1 MIDGEATDAVPATV
15 PTTVDGAADSDT
27 ASEASE
33 ASTPAWRPWRVGVV
47 TWLIGAAWFFR
58 DPLTSGFDT
67 ITGDRGDARLVIF
80 LHEHWWRVWHG
91 DASWRSPDMFF
102 PAEGT
107 LGYSDTFVLNQI
119 VYAPLRFVGFDQF
132 VAFQLTLIALTA
144 VGFASLF
151 TLLHRYVGVALVPT
165 CLLSAVGVFA
175 NNVFVDTGHPQIYS
189 ISVMALIVLVFVASW
204 QSPSLRRRHLGAF
217 GGGVS
222 VGLLL
227 WTAYYFGWFLV
238 FFGGLTILLT
248 GAIGWIANGRAAVIA
263 VVADRWRM
271 AMAAIA
277 GLAVGVI
284 PFLATYLP
292 VLDDSDPRTYDQVAE
307 LAPRP
312 LDLVNVGRHNVAWG
326 WLVRPLLDHD
336 ARLDTLYRAAA
347 PTPVLLVVTGIA
359 TVTLAIRLRRG
370 TLPAVGVIGLATC
383 LVTWFALLMPV
394 QFEFGGA
401 WAWVHRFVP
410 GASALRLYSRSEVVA
425 SVMACLS
432 IGAWLRLRHDDRTTV
447 GERPGRDGS
456 SRRDRLVV
464 GVLMLI
470 AFEQANTTDGFRQF
484 DRPEELALLD
494 ASRDAPAC
502 DAFYVTD
509 RELRGTDHSLISAML
524 IAHEIDTPTLN
535 GYSGQTPPG
544 WDLKPWYGNYDELV
558 GAWVSDRLPGRR
570 VCALELTTLR
580 WSVVAGSGAD
590 RVDQ

>member
-1 MIDGEATDAVPATV
+1 MIDGEATDAVPATA
-15 PTTVDGAADSDT
+15 PTAAPTAADST
-27 ASEASE
+27 AASRYAWS
-33 ASTPAWRPWRVGVV
+33 ASRAGIA

-58 DPLTSGFDT
+58 DPLTTGFDT

-107 LGYSDTFVLNQI
+107 LGYSDTFFLNQL
-119 VYAPLRFVGFDQF
+119 VYVPLRFVGFDQF

-151 TLLHRYVGVALVPT
+151 TLLHRYIGVALAPT

-175 NNVFVDTGHPQIYS
+175 NNVFIDTGHPQIYS
-189 ISVMALIVLVFVASW
+189 ISIMALIVLVFVASW
-204 QSPSLRRRHLGAF
+204 QSPSSRRRRLGAF
-217 GGGVS
+217 GGGVL

-238 FFGGLTILLT
+238 FFGGLTIVVA
-248 GAIGWIANGRAAVIA
+248 GAIGWIAHGRAAVVA
-263 VVADRWRM
+263 VIADRWRM
-271 AMAAIA
+271 AVAAIS

-292 VLDDSDPRTYDQVAE
+292 VLDDSDLRTYDQVAE

-326 WLVRPLLDHD
+326 WLVEPLLDHD

-347 PTPVLLVVTGIA
+347 PTPLLLVVTGIA
-359 TVTLAIRLRRG
+359 TATLAIRLRRG
-370 TLPAVGVIGLATC
+370 TLPAVGVVGLATC
-383 LVTWFALLMPV
+383 LVTWFALLLPV

-425 SVMACLS
+425 SALACLS
-432 IGAWLRLRHDDRTTV
+432 IAAWLRIRQDDRTTV
-447 GERPGRDGS
+447 DELQGRDGP
-456 SRRDRLVV
+456 RRPDWLVV

-484 DRPEELALLD
+484 DRPDELALLD
-494 ASRDAPAC
+494 ASRDAPAAC

-509 RELRGTDHSLISAML
+509 LELRGTDHSL
-524 IAHEIDTPTLN
+524 TLN
-535 GYSGQTPPG
+535 GYSGQAPPG

-558 GAWVSDRLPGRR
+558 DAWIADRLPNSRI
-570 VCALELTTLR
+570 CALELTTLQ
-580 WSVVAGSGAD
+580 WSVAAGSGAD
-590 RVDQ
+590 RLDE